1 MSCNS
6 FCSCSKTSV
15 YKNRTVLMLFGQIAA
30 LADLHRHAQRGQGSP
45 SPGTTTARSCRR
57 FFLFQHAAP
66 SPTHS
71 PSGLPFCPHL
81 AADAL
86 ALLLGLLLT
95 AIYCRCVTSSC
106 ICQNLLCEDI
116 STK

>member
-15 YKNRTVLMLFGQIAA
+15 YKNRTVLTLFGQIAA

-57 FFLFQHAAP
+57 FF
-66 SPTHS
+66 
-71 PSGLPFCPHL
+71 SGLPFCPHL

-106 ICQNLLCEDI
+106 ICQNLLCENI

>member
-1 MSCNS
+1 
-6 FCSCSKTSV
+6 
-15 YKNRTVLMLFGQIAA
+15 MLFGQVAA
-30 LADLHRHAQRGQGSP
+30 LADLHRHAATR
-45 SPGTTTARSCRR
+45 ARITIPRNDYGAIMLSL
-57 FFLFQHAAP
+57 FLVQYDAP
-66 SPTHS
+66 SQPIRPQVSHS
-71 PSGLPFCPHL
+71 VRTAL

>member
-1 MSCNS
+1 MLSVKSPHSRICIGTRNAGKDHHPPERLRRDHAVA
-6 FCSCSKTSV
+6 FSCST
-15 YKNRTVLMLFGQIAA
+15 
-30 LADLHRHAQRGQGSP
+30 
-45 SPGTTTARSCRR
+45 RR
-57 FFLFQHAAP
+57 AV
-66 SPTHS
+66 PTHS

>member
-1 MSCNS
+1 
-6 FCSCSKTSV
+6 
-15 YKNRTVLMLFGQIAA
+15 MLFGQIAA

-57 FFLFQHAAP
+57 FFLFNTPRRPQP
-66 SPTHS
+66 IRPQVSHS
-71 PSGLPFCPHL
+71 VRTAL